1 MKLPLQ
7 FTCRNVTHSDELEQE
22 VGRRVEE
29 LESFSGDIIGCR
41 VMLER
46 PHLRHENG
54 NQCHV
59 RIELTIPGETIVVSH
74 QPSLHGALRDFDE
87 AEHTKEAGVDA
98 GHVRARAAIHAAFD
112 KARRRLQD
120 AVRRQRGAVKTHEE
134 RATAARR
141 QATSR
146 AERQFVEAA
155 IVRGQAV
162 ESGRPLPPGATHEI
176 VESGERRQPVLK
188 RKRFSTC

>member
-7 FTCRNVTHSDELEQE
+7 FTCRNVAHSDELEQE
-22 VGRRVEE
+22 VGKRVAE
-29 LESFSGDIIGCR
+29 LETFSENIIGCR

-87 AEHTKEAGVDA
+87 AEHTQEAGVDA
-98 GHVRARAAIHAAFD
+98 AHRRARVAIHEAFD
-112 KARRRLQD
+112 KARRQLQD
-120 AVRRQRGAVKTHEE
+120 AVRRQRGAVKNHQQ
-134 RATAARR
+134 RATEAR
-141 QATSR
+141 
-146 AERQFVEAA
+146 
-155 IVRGQAV
+155 
-162 ESGRPLPPGATHEI
+162 
-176 VESGERRQPVLK
+176 
-188 RKRFSTC
+188 